1 MFKRILVPLDGA
13 ARAERAI
20 PVAAR
25 LAKASNGS
33 VILLQVVVPPIDY
46 SGYLAQGPL
55 LSESMI
61 EAYLDE
67 AKSYLVTLAESN
79 DLAGINT
86 KVEVMF
92 GTPAQDIFTVTHS
105 RRVDLIVMSSHG
117 RTGFTRWALGSV
129 AHKVVHHSPVP
140 VLVLRDDAPLPT
152 ETHLD
157 AAGPLRALVPLDGS
171 PLAETALE
179 PAAYLVAA
187 LTSPSGGA
195 LHLAQ
200 VVKLPSTTHDEE
212 FIAKIGTE
220 ILDNAKTYLAAVKDR
235 LDETLKE
242 LKLSIT
248 WSVAIESDVAD
259 AITGMA
265 EHVAEGKEA
274 KGLHDCDLIVIS
286 THGRGGWERWTM
298 GSVTERVLNG
308 ARLPVLVVRPQK
320 VKAGQEVSE
329 DEMLT
334 ENLQT

>member
-13 ARAERAI
+13 ARAERSI

-25 LAKASNGS
+25 LARATNGS
-33 VILLQVVVPPIDY
+33 VILLQVVTSPIDY
-46 SGYLAQGPL
+46 GGYLTQAPL
-55 LSESMI
+55 LSESII
-61 EAYLDE
+61 ETSLDE
-67 AKSYLVTLAESN
+67 AKSYLKTLAKSE

-92 GTPAQDIFTVTHS
+92 GTPAQDIFAVTQS

-129 AHKVVHHSPVP
+129 THNVVHHSPVP
-140 VLVLRDDAPLPT
+140 ILVLRADAPLPT
-152 ETHLD
+152 ETHRD
-157 AAGPLRALVPLDGS
+157 AARPLRALVPLDGS

-179 PAAYLVAA
+179 PAAHLIAA
-187 LTSPSGGA
+187 LASPSGGA

-212 FIAKIGTE
+212 FVAKIGKE

-235 LDETLKE
+235 LEETLKE

-248 WSVAIESDVAD
+248 WSVAIDADVAD
-259 AITGMA
+259 ALIGMA
-265 EHVAEGKEA
+265 KHVTEIKEA
-274 KGLHDCDLIVIS
+274 DELQDCNLIAMS

-298 GSVTERVLNG
+298 GSVTERVLNA
-308 ARLPVLVVRPQK
+308 ARLPLLVVRPQK
-320 VKAGQEVSE
+320 VKVEQEISE
-329 DEMLT
+329 DEILS
-334 ENLQT
+334 ENLQV

>member
-13 ARAERAI
+13 SRAERAI

-25 LAKASNGS
+25 LARASNGT
-33 VILLQVVVPPIDY
+33 VILLQVVTLPIDY
-46 SGYLAQGPL
+46 GGYMTQAPL
-55 LSESMI
+55 LSESMM
-61 EAYLDE
+61 ETYLDE
-67 AKSYLVTLAESN
+67 AKSYLVTLAKSE

-92 GTPAQDIFTVTHS
+92 GNPAQDIFAVTQS
-105 RRVDLIVMSSHG
+105 RRVDLIIMSSHG

-152 ETHLD
+152 EALID
-157 AAGPLRALVPLDGS
+157 AARPLRALVPLDGS

-187 LTSPSGGA
+187 LASPSRGA

-212 FIAKIGTE
+212 FVAKIGKE
-220 ILDNAKTYLAAVKDR
+220 ILDTAKTYLTAMKDH
-235 LDETLKE
+235 LEETLKE

-248 WSVAIESDVAD
+248 WSVAIDSDVAD
-259 AITGMA
+259 ALIGIA
-265 EHVAEGKEA
+265 EHVAEVKEA
-274 KGLHDCDLIVIS
+274 KGHHDCDLIAMS

-308 ARLPVLVVRPQK
+308 AKLALLVVRPQK
-320 VKAGQEVSE
+320 VKAEQEVSE

-334 ENLQT
+334 ENLKA

>member
-1 MFKRILVPLDGA
+1 
-13 ARAERAI
+13 ERAI

-25 LAKASNGS
+25 LARASNGS
-33 VILLQVVVPPIDY
+33 VILLQVVTPPIDY
-46 SGYLAQGPL
+46 GGYLAQAPL

-61 EAYLDE
+61 ETYLDE
-67 AKSYLVTLAESN
+67 AKSYLENLAKSK
-79 DLAGINT
+79 DLAGIGT
-86 KVEVMF
+86 RVEAIF
-92 GTPAQDIFTVTHS
+92 GTPAQEIFALTQS
-105 RRVDLIVMSSHG
+105 RRVDLIVMTSHG

-129 AHKVVHHSPVP
+129 AHRVVHHSPVP
-140 VLVLRDDAPLPT
+140 VLVLRDDAPLPVDRPI
-152 ETHLD
+152 D
-157 AAGPLRALVPLDGS
+157 ADHPLRALVPLDGS

-179 PAAYLVAA
+179 PAAYLIAA
-187 LTSPSGGA
+187 LASPSINS

-212 FIAKIGTE
+212 FVAKVGKE

-242 LKLSIT
+242 RKLSIT

-259 AITGMA
+259 ALIGMA

-274 KGLHDCDLIVIS
+274 KGLHDCDLIAMS

-320 VKAGQEVSE
+320 VKAEQEVSE

-334 ENLQT
+334 ENLKA